1 MSKLSITGIVF
12 VTLGIVSGFIQQR
25 YYGYMDA
32 EGVIHDSF
40 FLPLAFILAMI
51 GGLLL
56 LISMVRFLIRRLR
69 KL

>member
-1 MSKLSITGIVF
+1 MSKLSIIGILF
-12 VTLGIVSGFIQQR
+12 VVLGLISGLIQQN

-40 FLPLAFILAMI
+40 FLPLAFILTAI

-56 LISMVRFLIRRLR
+56 LLSLLGYIVRKF
-69 KL
+69 